1 MCKKLI
7 IFLIFFLILFC
18 KSSIVKK
25 QEIENWNKN
34 LEKEYVTI
42 NDLYLYEYDFKNN
55 KFIPINE
62 TIIVKKNTIV
72 SLQIEAS
79 DDWLRVR
86 IFNLQK
92 NLKDYLGEV
101 VFYLTVPEGM
111 EFTSSDLKKIIDEFI
126 FQNFKIKN

>member
-42 NDLYLYEYDFKNN
+42 NDLYLYEYDFKNK

-126 FQNFKIKN
+126 IQNFKIKN